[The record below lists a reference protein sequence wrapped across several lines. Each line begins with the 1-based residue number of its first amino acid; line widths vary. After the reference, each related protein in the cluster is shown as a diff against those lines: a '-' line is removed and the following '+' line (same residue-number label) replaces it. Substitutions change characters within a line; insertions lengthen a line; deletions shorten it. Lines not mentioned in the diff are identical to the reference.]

1 MRKGTGRIQNGY
13 DKVNRTGTEQIRNPN
28 GADIERLPITNM
40 EKAFSLTGL
49 QVTTPSSSSLPAET
63 CSSEQVPGTLTN
75 GPLTDGNR
83 AEQNR

>member
-1 MRKGTGRIQNGY
+1 MRTGTGRIQNGY
-13 DKVNRTGTEQIRNPN
+13 DNVNRTGTEQIRNPN

-49 QVTTPSSSSLPAET
+49 QVAIPSSSLPAET